1 MSLLK
6 NLELLSE
13 TQKNDLKKGIIEV
26 NGKAMNRTALGVVD
40 AIFTLYPNI
49 SFSELKELL
58 PDSINPAAPKNYK
71 SLFKPYSDILYG
83 VVQPGTIRQECEA
96 QGLDIN
102 ASHFTQANEIFK
114 TSDGIEVLVSKSWES
129 ADTETGEH
137 DLQNLINHVEKY
149 GIKVTKL
156 EKKTAFNKG
165 EYHLEI
171 LNKELLSFIQNPP
184 KKAFPWWI
192 LIIVLV
198 AVVALIIVLLLK

>member
-13 TQKNDLKKGIIEV
+13 TQKNDINKGIIEV

-71 SLFKPYSDILYG
+71 SIFKPYSERLYG

-96 QGLDIN
+96 LGLDIN
-102 ASHFTQANEIFK
+102 ASHFTLPGETFK
-114 TSDGIEVLVSKSWES
+114 TSDGVEVLVSRSWES
-129 ADTETGEH
+129 ADTSTGEN
-137 DLQNLINHVEKY
+137 DLENLTKHVEKY

-165 EYHLEI
+165 EYHLEV
-171 LNKELLSFIQNPP
+171 LNPELVAFIQNPP

-192 LIIVLV
+192 VIVAILTVVVLIVVLM
-198 AVVALIIVLLLK
+198 LK